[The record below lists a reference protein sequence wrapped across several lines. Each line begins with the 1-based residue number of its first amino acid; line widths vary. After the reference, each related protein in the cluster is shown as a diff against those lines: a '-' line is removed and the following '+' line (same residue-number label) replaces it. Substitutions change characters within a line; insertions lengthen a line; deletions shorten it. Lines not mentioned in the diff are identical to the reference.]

1 MSSLNK
7 VQLIGHLGRDPEV
20 RYTPDGNA
28 VANLQVATTRVWKDK
43 NGERQEDT
51 EWTRVVFY
59 DRRAEIASDFLKK
72 GSQCYVEGYLR
83 TRKWADKDGVDRY
96 TTEVVGTDLIL
107 LGSKPGS
114 EKQGQASVDQI
125 AAAPAAVAAA
135 VAAQEPRNGDPVD
148 PFGDPFGDHA

>member
-7 VQLIGHLGRDPEV
+7 VHLIGHLGRDPEV
-20 RYTPDGNA
+20 RYTADGNA
-28 VANLQVATTRVWKDK
+28 VTNLQVATTRVWKDK

-107 LGSKPGS
+107 LSSKPGS
-114 EKQGQASVDQI
+114 EKQGQATADQTARSS
-125 AAAPAAVAAA
+125 AAITAAVP
-135 VAAQEPRNGDPVD
+135 AQEPQNGDPVD
-148 PFGDPFGDHA
+148 PFGQHA

>member
-1 MSSLNK
+1 MPSLNQ

-20 RYTPDGNA
+20 RYTADGNA

-51 EWTRVVFY
+51 EWTRVVLY

-72 GSQCYVEGYLR
+72 GSQCYVQGYLR

-107 LGSKPGS
+107 LGSKPGT

-135 VAAQEPRNGDPVD
+135 VTAHEPRNGDPVD
-148 PFGDPFGDHA
+148 PFGDHA

>member
-20 RYTPDGNA
+20 RYTADGNA

-51 EWTRVVFY
+51 EWTRVVLY

-72 GSQCYVEGYLR
+72 GSQCYVQGYLR

-114 EKQGQASVDQI
+114 EKQGQAPVDQI
-125 AAAPAAVAAA
+125 DAPPAAVAAA
-135 VAAQEPRNGDPVD
+135 VTAHEPRNGDPVD
-148 PFGDPFGDHA
+148 PFDDDA

>member
-1 MSSLNK
+1 MSSLNQ

-20 RYTPDGNA
+20 RYTADGNA

-59 DRRAEIASDFLKK
+59 DRRAEIASDFLKR
-72 GSQCYVEGYLR
+72 GSQCYVQGYLR

-114 EKQGQASVDQI
+114 EKQGQAPVDQI
-125 AAAPAAVAAA
+125 DAPPAAVAAA
-135 VAAQEPRNGDPVD
+135 VTAHEPRNGDPVD
-148 PFGDPFGDHA
+148 PFDDDA

>member
-1 MSSLNK
+1 MPSLNK

-20 RYTPDGNA
+20 RYTPDGDA

-51 EWTRVVFY
+51 EWMRVVLY

-83 TRKWADKDGVDRY
+83 TRKWTDKDGVDRY

-114 EKQGQASVDQI
+114 EKQGQASVDQVD
-125 AAAPAAVAAA
+125 AAPAAVAAA
-135 VAAQEPRNGDPVD
+135 VAAQEPLLGEPVD
-148 PFGDPFGDHA
+148 PFGGHA

>member
-7 VQLIGHLGRDPEV
+7 VQLIGNLGHDPEV
-20 RYTPDGNA
+20 RYTPDGTA
-28 VANLQVATTRVWKDK
+28 IGTLQVATTRVWKDK

-83 TRKWADKDGVDRY
+83 TRKWADKDGADRY
-96 TTEVVGTDLIL
+96 TTEVIGTDLIL
-107 LGSKPGS
+107 LGNKPGS
-114 EKQGQASVDQI
+114 EKQGHATIDQSAAPPAAGAT
-125 AAAPAAVAAA
+125 AAAG
-135 VAAQEPRNGDPVD
+135 QEPQNADPVD
-148 PFGDPFGDHA
+148 PFSDHA

>member
-1 MSSLNK
+1 MSSLNQ

-20 RYTPDGNA
+20 RYTADGNA

-72 GSQCYVEGYLR
+72 GSQCYVQGYLR

-107 LGSKPGS
+107 LGSKPGT

-135 VAAQEPRNGDPVD
+135 VTAHEPRNGDPVD
-148 PFGDPFGDHA
+148 PFDDDA

>member
-28 VANLQVATTRVWKDK
+28 VSNLHVATTRAWKDK

-51 EWTRVVFY
+51 EWTRVVLY

-83 TRKWADKDGVDRY
+83 TRKWSDKDGVDRY

-107 LGSKPGS
+107 LGSKPGI
-114 EKQGQASVDQI
+114 EKQGHASADQL
-125 AAAPAAVAAA
+125 AAAPAEVAAA
-135 VAAQEPRNGDPVD
+135 AAAQEPLNRGPVD
-148 PFGDPFGDHA
+148 PFGDRA